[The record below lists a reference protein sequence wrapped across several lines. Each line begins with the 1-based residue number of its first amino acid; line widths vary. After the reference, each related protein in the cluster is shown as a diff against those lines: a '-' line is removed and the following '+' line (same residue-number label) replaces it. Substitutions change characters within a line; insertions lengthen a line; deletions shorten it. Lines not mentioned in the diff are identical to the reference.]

1 MKVLLVEHIS
11 NLSKDLIL
19 DKNQLITKINDE
31 IQSFDL
37 NKQTKLIQKLIKINK
52 LSESLD
58 KESRKEILI
67 SLQLPVFNYQSLDNL
82 IYFIENIANCFDVQK
97 LDDLSININQ
107 ITFTDFCNL
116 NEYINV
122 DSLLDYFDEQL
133 KENGLEAKLSF
144 KLIDELLDINHS
156 EEKYVILNSWQNAI
170 LKDLEDRQ
178 KAIYWDCELIQK
190 YKTYLIKE
198 ILKK

>member
-1 MKVLLVEHIS
+1 MKVLLIEHIS

-37 NKQTKLIQKLIKINK
+37 NKQTKLIQKLIKINE

-58 KESRKEILI
+58 KEFRKEILL

-82 IYFIENIANCFDVQK
+82 IYFIKNIANCFDVQK

-107 ITFTDFCNL
+107 TTFTDFCNF

-122 DSLLDYFDEQL
+122 DSLLNYFDEQL

-190 YKTYLIKE
+190 YKTYFIKE

>member
-37 NKQTKLIQKLIKINK
+37 NKQTKLIQKLIKINE

-58 KESRKEILI
+58 KEFRKEILI

-97 LDDLSININQ
+97 LGDLSININQ
-107 ITFTDFCNL
+107 ITFIDFCNL

-178 KAIYWDCELIQK
+178 KAIYWDCELIQR
-190 YKTYLIKE
+190 YKTYLIKK

>member
-19 DKNQLITKINDE
+19 DKNQLVAKINDE
-31 IQSFDL
+31 IQTLDL
-37 NKQTKLIQKLIKINK
+37 DKQTKLIQKLIKINK

-58 KESRKEILI
+58 KESRKKILI

-198 ILKK
+198 ILNK

>member
-37 NKQTKLIQKLIKINK
+37 NKQTKLIQKLIKINE

-58 KESRKEILI
+58 KEFRKEILI

-97 LDDLSININQ
+97 LGDLSININQ
-107 ITFTDFCNL
+107 ITFIDFCNL

-122 DSLLDYFDEQL
+122 DFLLDYFDEQL

-178 KAIYWDCELIQK
+178 KAIYWDCELIQR
-190 YKTYLIKE
+190 YKTYLIKK

>member
-1 MKVLLVEHIS
+1 MKVLLIEHIS

-37 NKQTKLIQKLIKINK
+37 NKQTKLIQKLIKINE

-58 KESRKEILI
+58 KEFRKEILI
-67 SLQLPVFNYQSLDNL
+67 SLELPVFNYQSLDNL
-82 IYFIENIANCFDVQK
+82 IHFIKNIANCFDVQK

-107 ITFTDFCNL
+107 TTFTDFCNL